1 MIEDQRN
8 PGRLPEPVDIISE
21 DEYTNQAVS
30 ETNKH
35 VKDQSVLCM
44 SNYVKDTRQLPPGDN
59 LMENMQKAKPI
70 KIVQHEIEDQKSRG
84 RLPRHL
90 DTPSENKEA
99 LQEVSEKNK
108 HVNVKDQADVA
119 HDSDDQEIEF
129 RRYTSITKGIRNR
142 ENVSLR
148 QADVAHDSDDQEI
161 EFKRYTSITKVID
174 NRENVT
180 LPQNDSVCASP
191 ESKLVETECLA
202 DVYKP
207 SILCAEQTM
216 WTPLNDSGIVAES
229 SLSIIDTDSENDVVK
244 ENQQDSRSSTTCK
257 QSSVVKQKYQK
268 PPRPCLFCNKAQTQL
283 KRHIL
288 KKHKGHPEVEPILS
302 MNMKEQDLIIAQF
315 RRRAIKQFN
324 LALIKEG
331 GTDFMRERK
340 GRIADNDIIICSG
353 CEGFFAKKYKN
364 RHQLVC
370 PASGSNIMLPM
381 VSLTSSI
388 SIENSDDD
396 FKNLLNSLQLDT
408 VGDYIKTD
416 PIVLMIGARTF
427 AASKRKKDKV
437 TETRR
442 TTRSRMRLTTRL
454 YLCFREI
461 CKNQSEITLP
471 DTLGNAADMYRRKTI
486 SLLGRAVNTL
496 SDRSLEDRLSVTDQ
510 KSGLKVSI
518 LNLLKA
524 TGKLLIGY
532 FLMQELDARSQQVV
546 EFLQVLKLY
555 EDEIFGD
562 AYYDLN
568 YRRNVSLRKPV
579 NLPKDDDIKMLMG
592 ECTRIMSVDVFN
604 YPHDSFVNIRS
615 ATATCLII
623 FNARRGGEPVRLQLY
638 QWQEAINGQ
647 WVDKEDLPT
656 DFDEDTMLV
665 TYQTGKGSDH
675 LVPVIF
681 PPESLSAM
689 KFLTKEEVRKDAGV
703 HPNNR
708 YIFASTQNSES
719 HASGWHCIN
728 DILKKLSLSGA
739 LNATKNRHRVAS
751 LLAKL
756 KLSEKEKDLIYK
768 HFGHSEKINQNVYQ
782 APPGS
787 QQLRHTGKRLL
798 EINNMESSSSLKEKD
813 ALKKNKSTDKK
824 VKKSKVLNPARTI
837 NSTSSKTVINDKVK
851 TGEIGKRKSF

>member
-1 MIEDQRN
+1 M
-8 PGRLPEPVDIISE
+8 PEPVDISE

-59 LMENMQKAKPI
+59 LMENKQKAKPI

-99 LQEVSEKNK
+99 LQEVSETNK
-108 HVNVKDQADVA
+108 HVNVKD
-119 HDSDDQEIEF
+119 H
-129 RRYTSITKGIRNR
+129 
-142 ENVSLR
+142 
-148 QADVAHDSDDQEI
+148 ADVAHDSDDQEI

-191 ESKLVETECLA
+191 ESKLVDTECLA

-302 MNMKEQDLIIAQF
+302 MNVKEQDLIIAQF

-340 GRIADNDIIICSG
+340 GRKADNDIIICSG

-364 RHQLVC
+364 RHRLVC

-728 DILKKLSLSGA
+728 DILKKLSGA

-768 HFGHSEKINQNVYQ
+768 HFGHSEKINENVYQ

-798 EINNMESSSSLKEKD
+798 EINNMQSSRSLKEKD

-837 NSTSSKTVINDKVK
+837 NGTSSKTVINDKVK